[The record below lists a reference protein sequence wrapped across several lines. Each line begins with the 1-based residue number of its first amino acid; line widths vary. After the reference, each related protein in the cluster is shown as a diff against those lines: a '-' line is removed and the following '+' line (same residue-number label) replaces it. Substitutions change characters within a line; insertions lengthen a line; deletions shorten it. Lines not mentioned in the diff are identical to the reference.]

1 MAIAYV
7 GTDKRTAPLLHEHFK
22 RHVAHD
28 RGHKD
33 VARKLALLHEILRA
47 QGHDLV
53 AIQNGAFFV
62 HDDEAIG
69 IAVQS
74 KPNIGPR
81 LADLRG
87 HSLGVQ
93 GTAAV
98 IDIQPVGLR
107 TDFNDFGAQ
116 LLKGQRRDPIV
127 GAIGAVN
134 DHPQPFKGQVRGET
148 VLRYTM

>member
-1 MAIAYV
+1 M
-7 GTDKRTAPLLHEHFK
+7 T
-22 RHVAHD
+22 VAT
-28 RGHKD
+28 RD

-81 LADLRG
+81 LADPSR
-87 HSLGVQ
+87 
-93 GTAAV
+93 
-98 IDIQPVGLR
+98 
-107 TDFNDFGAQ
+107 
-116 LLKGQRRDPIV
+116 
-127 GAIGAVN
+127 
-134 DHPQPFKGQVRGET
+134 PQPRGT
-148 VLRYTM
+148 GNRSGN